1 MCAHVSIEYINYIIE
16 DVDNAGQIV
25 DMVHHVTTLTM
36 GFWYRSCIC
45 FVNNNIECMGTTSG
59 YSNSKSQVRSYQFI
73 SQYFVTVHNLLML
86 TDILTSTGSLSLVYI
101 AQ

>member
-1 MCAHVSIEYINYIIE
+1 
-16 DVDNAGQIV
+16 
-25 DMVHHVTTLTM
+25 
-36 GFWYRSCIC
+36 
-45 FVNNNIECMGTTSG
+45 MGTTSG